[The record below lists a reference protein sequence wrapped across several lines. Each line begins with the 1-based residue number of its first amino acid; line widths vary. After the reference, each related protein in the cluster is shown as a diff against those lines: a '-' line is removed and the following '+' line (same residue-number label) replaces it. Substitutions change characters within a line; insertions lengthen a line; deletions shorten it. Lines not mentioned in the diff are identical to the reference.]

1 MCRQTTLVLSL
12 LCVALIAGAGIALAK
27 PKPQEPAPAP
37 AKADPNASP
46 IPPRDAQWTI
56 YCQAIPGVAHVE
68 QANAF
73 KGELIKLTK
82 MNDWYVIHSEDE
94 STLYYGFYRSINDPK
109 DKKESE
115 RAQRDREK
123 INALLDPQGNKIFQ
137 HCFFVEVTAPDP
149 TAPPEWDLRNAP
161 GYWSVEIGVYKDS
174 PARKQAAV
182 DAVREA
188 RKAGIEAYYYHGP
201 TASSVCIGSWPR
213 EAVREQ
219 DEQTA
224 IAHDPTQ
231 DVLVL
236 PTPIAGMNNV
246 EIRNREGQRVRALA
260 PRTEIVD
267 PSLLATMQKY
277 PTHAL
282 NGAEVVQKAKD
293 PASGEMK
300 ETKDSSLLVPIPHEG
315 PSLLRQNA
323 PPPSL
328 VGPATP
334 SQPPGAGQLRSLGQ
348 Q

>member
-1 MCRQTTLVLSL
+1 LSL
-12 LCVALIAGAGIALAK
+12 LCVALIAGAGIAQAK

-37 AKADPNASP
+37 AKADPNAAP
-46 IPPRDAQWTI
+46 IPPKDAQWTI
-56 YCQAIPGVAHVE
+56 YCQAIPGVTHVE

-73 KGELIKLTK
+73 KAELIKLTK

-137 HCFFVEVTAPDP
+137 HSFFVEVTAPDP

-188 RKAGIEAYYYHGP
+188 RKQGIEAYYYHGP

-300 ETKDSSLLVPIPHEG
+300 ETKDPSLLVPIPHEG

-348 Q
+348 